1 MGDSLIAFR
10 IPVRID
16 IIVILE
22 IFSTS
27 DELLPQFQSMLNP
40 IPKDIDW
47 PIVRSAFL
55 AVHDMHCNVQLR
67 LILIILDYFYD
78 LSLGNVSIL
87 YA

>member
-40 IPKDIDW
+40 IPKDID
-47 PIVRSAFL
+47 
-55 AVHDMHCNVQLR
+55 
-67 LILIILDYFYD
+67 
-78 LSLGNVSIL
+78 
-87 YA
+87 